1 MTAHIPMRRMADLL
15 LGWLL
20 VTAVIDA
27 QDVPHKISF
36 TFDYDFRVTP
46 ACSRKVK
53 RACVQQFNIYDISI
67 GTAKRTKLGSIP
79 VPAGAKG
86 LVKAIS
92 GTTEPQLFNSGKHKI
107 AVAAQMQDGSES
119 DLRECTTIITIP

>member
-1 MTAHIPMRRMADLL
+1 MADLL